1 MKRVWAVC
9 ILLVA
14 LFAAFYIFLVI
25 PNDDRIPRPP
35 RVIVPVGIQ
44 QEVWYD
50 FTRALSRASVDMPG
64 RPELLKRLARYP
76 YKETTALTHTG
87 PLNLHVSLGWYPLKT
102 VHRDCILA
110 PARLQ
115 YPAMTLPDRAVLT
128 FDYGIV
134 SSIERQMLGPVTFR
148 VVLKG
153 AQGYDQVVFNKTVE
167 PLKRYRWRYDDAF
180 YKNVYKYLH
189 PRLEDR
195 EGRWESVSIDLS
207 EYTRDPV
214 TVSFEAIP
222 AMDAPTLAFW
232 GQPKILVPG
241 GTPPRKNVLLI
252 VVDSMRA
259 DHLTQDLAPE
269 ISRWAGSGVVFRNAL
284 SNGNMTKLSVS
295 SFLTSR
301 YAFEMP
307 EAARQYD
314 MSPEDKNMFY
324 ARRFPT
330 LAGTLK
336 ADGFRTAQIGS
347 VSLFS
352 GGYGFAADMGF
363 DESWNLEH
371 SGYSPPHVT
380 DTVIDWLERHG
391 DERFFVMAY
400 YDGPHGPY
408 RPPLTYLIQSLRMKS
423 PPAQGWRDVLYR
435 GEILYHD
442 AHIGRLW
449 KYLRKRGL
457 DKNTIVV
464 VTSDHGVAFRTVVYD
479 WPTRFGPWKKKRVSF
494 HSHGVS
500 VTPEDIHVPLAIIDP
515 GRPAG
520 LRSETVQLLDL
531 APTIV
536 ALAGGTPPRAFR
548 GTSLVPLMDG
558 AAFRVPAVTFHQ
570 GWLNYGVYADGR
582 YLYVRNTVP
591 RKGFPPETLVPEEL
605 FDIVA
610 DSRCRVNL
618 AGQMPVRLMAMRRIA
633 ASFMRPQEEVRLAV
647 TGDAGDRA
655 RVELVV
661 DDDGGRTFARALEP
675 GSSVSIA
682 VGTPHTIRVRGT
694 INGHPITPQDI
705 LVGRAGLPLA
715 ADLAFTRD
723 ELDAAGGW
731 PATLKYLPPHRIVI
745 GRVEK
750 SDVAGVSL
758 KNAPRQLKSMLEQ
771 WGYIQ

>member
-1 MKRVWAVC
+1 MKRLLTLF

-14 LFAAFYIFLVI
+14 VFAAFYVFLVV
-25 PNDDRIPRPP
+25 PNDSRIPRRS
-35 RVIVPVGIQ
+35 RVVVPVRLPRL
-44 QEVWYD
+44 VWYD
-50 FTRALSRASVDMPG
+50 FTRELSQASVDMPG
-64 RPELLKRLARYP
+64 RPELLKRLGRYP
-76 YKETTALTHTG
+76 YKETSALTHTG

-115 YPAMTLPDRAVLT
+115 YPAMTLPARAVLT

-134 SSIERQMLGPVTFR
+134 SSIEKRMLGPVTFR

-153 AQGYDQVVFNKTVE
+153 ARGYDQVVFNRTVE
-167 PLKRYRWRYDDAF
+167 PLKPYRWRFDDAF
-180 YKNVYKYLH
+180 YKNVFKYLR

-195 EGRWESVSIDLS
+195 EGRWENVSIDLS
-207 EYTRDPV
+207 DYTREPV
-214 TVSFEAIP
+214 SVSFEVIP
-222 AMDAPTLAFW
+222 AMDAPILAFW

-241 GTPPRKNVLLI
+241 PTPPEKNVLLI

-259 DHLTQDLAPE
+259 DHLTRDLAPE
-269 ISRWAGSGVVFRNAL
+269 TARWAGSGVVFRNAY

-314 MSPEDKNMFY
+314 MSPDDKNTFY

-336 ADGFRTAQIGS
+336 AAGFRTAQIGS

-352 GGYGFAADMGF
+352 GGHGFAADMGF

-380 DTVIDWLERHG
+380 DSVIDWLERHG

-408 RPPLTYLIQSLRMKS
+408 RPPLKYLLRSLRMKS
-423 PPAQGWRDVLYR
+423 TPAEGWRDVLYR

-442 AHIGRLW
+442 EHIGRLW
-449 KYLRKRGL
+449 RYLRKRGV
-457 DKNTIVV
+457 DKNTIVI
-464 VTSDHGVAFRTVVYD
+464 VTSDHGVAFRANQYD
-479 WPTRFGPWKKKRVSF
+479 WPTRYGPWKKKNVRF

-500 VTPEDIHVPLAIIDP
+500 VTPEDLHVPLAVIDP

-536 ALAGGTPPRAFR
+536 ALAGTTPPRAFR
-548 GTSLVPLMDG
+548 GASLVPLLDG
-558 AAFRVPAVTFHQ
+558 SSHAAALTFHQ

-582 YLYVRNTVP
+582 YLYVRNTAP

-605 FDIVA
+605 FDVVS

-618 AGQMPVRLMAMRRIA
+618 AGRMPVRLMAMRRIA

-647 TGDAGDRA
+647 TGGGSA
-655 RVELVV
+655 RVHISI
-661 DDDGGRTFARALEP
+661 DASPARTFSRVVEP
-675 GSSVSIA
+675 GATVSFDVGSPRA
-682 VGTPHTIRVRGT
+682 VRLRGT
-694 INGHPITPQDI
+694 INGRPITPRDI
-705 LVGRAGLPLA
+705 LVGRSALPLA
-715 ADLAFTRD
+715 DGLAFTRED
-723 ELDAAGGW
+723 LDAAGGW
-731 PATLKYLPPHRIVI
+731 PASLKYLPPHRILI
-745 GRVEK
+745 GLVEK
-750 SDVAGVSL
+750 SDTAGASL
-758 KNAPRQLKSMLEQ
+758 SNAPRQLKSMLEQ